1 MNASYQIRVY
11 ENQQL
16 LHAFECEGV
25 VELGRQA
32 EGESGPFRQKRD
44 AGRTRLVIAHLN
56 EPSLS
61 RKHVLIEPIAED
73 RFRITN
79 LSSTQPLYSLE
90 GGEVKFQTA
99 RELAT
104 PVVLT
109 LGKKTLRIQPAASS
123 TEGLQALAEAVT
135 PPGSSI
141 VPRSSLFPLSQPSGE
156 QTSTQA
162 LVRWLRSVM
171 EVLQSAASSSDFF
184 ERAAQ
189 AVVQMVGLDSGRVLL
204 LNQGEWQTQAART
217 AHLVAAE
224 SNWRPSQHVLGCVC
238 REKRTFWEMPA
249 AAAAPAASLIGVKA
263 VVAAP
268 ILSRDGTVIGALYG
282 ERRRESGFLHDK
294 PITELEAMLVELL
307 AGGVAA
313 GLSRL
318 EQEHAALA
326 ARVQF
331 EQFFTPELSRQLEA
345 RPDLLKGRDTEV
357 TLLFCDIRGFSR
369 ISEQLGPERTVE
381 WLGTILGA
389 LSDCVRDHAGVL
401 MDYIGDE
408 LIAMWGAPEA
418 QPDHARLACRAAL
431 DMLAAL
437 PELNQRW
444 GQVLGEPMDLGIGI
458 NTGIA
463 QVGNT
468 GTRHKFKY
476 GALGNTVNL
485 ASRVQGA
492 TKHLKTR
499 LLITGGTQARLGT
512 GFEARRLCRVRVV
525 NIHEP
530 VDLYELPP
538 PGHPCWAD
546 AKREYEAGLAEFE
559 KRNFHLSARI
569 LANLRGKCPDD
580 GPALLLLSRV
590 VNGMV
595 QEPVPVDLIWELPG
609 K

>member
-1 MNASYQIRVY
+1 MSAAYQVRVY

-16 LHAFECEGV
+16 LHTFDCEGV
-25 VELGRQA
+25 LELGRQA
-32 EGESGPFRQKRD
+32 EGEHGPFQQKRG
-44 AGRTRLVIAHLN
+44 AGRSRLVIAHLN
-56 EPSLS
+56 EPSIS
-61 RKHVLIEPIAED
+61 RKHVLIEPLAEN
-73 RFRITN
+73 RFRVTN
-79 LSSTQPLYSLE
+79 LSGTQPLYSLE
-90 GGEVKFQTA
+90 GGELKYQTW
-99 RELAT
+99 RELAA

-109 LGKKTLRIQPAASS
+109 LGKKTLRIQPAPSPA
-123 TEGLQALAEAVT
+123 ECLQALPEAVP

-141 VPRSSLFPLSQPSGE
+141 LPDSSLLPLSPSGSE
-156 QTSTQA
+156 PMSTQA
-162 LVRWLRSVM
+162 FVRWLRSAM
-171 EVLQSAASSSDFF
+171 DVLQSAASSSDFF
-184 ERAAQ
+184 DRAAQ
-189 AVVQMVGLDSGRVLL
+189 ALVQMVGLDSGRVLL
-204 LNQGEWQTQAART
+204 LNQGDWQTQATRT
-217 AHLVAAE
+217 AHLGDPETA
-224 SNWRPSQHVLGCVC
+224 WRPSQHVLGCLC
-238 REKRTFWEMPA
+238 REKRTFWEMPSGP
-249 AAAAPAASLIGVKA
+249 AAPAASLIGIKA

-268 ILSRDGTVIGALYG
+268 ILSRDGAVIGALYG
-282 ERRRESGFLHDK
+282 ERRRDSAFLHEK

-313 GLSRL
+313 GLARL
-318 EQEHAALA
+318 EQEKAAVA

-357 TLLFCDIRGFSR
+357 TMLFCDIRGFSR
-369 ISEQLGPERTVE
+369 ISERLGPA
-381 WLGTILGA
+381 GTIEWVGA
-389 LSDCVRDHAGVL
+389 VMDILSDCVRAHAGVL

-418 QPDHARLACRAAL
+418 QPDHAQLACRAAL
-431 DMLAAL
+431 DMLGAL
-437 PELNQRW
+437 PELNRRW
-444 GQVLGEPMDLGIGI
+444 QQALTEPINLGIGI

-468 GTRHKFKY
+468 GTHHKFKY

-499 LLITGGTQARLGT
+499 LLITGATHARLT
-512 GFEARRLCRVRVV
+512 AGFEARRLCRVRVV

-559 KRNFHLSARI
+559 KRNFQEAARI

-580 GPALLLLSRV
+580 GPALLLLSRA

-595 QEPVPVDLIWELPG
+595 QEPAPVDLIWELPG

>member
-1 MNASYQIRVY
+1 MSAAYQVRVY

-16 LHAFECEGV
+16 LHTFECEGV

-44 AGRTRLVIAHLN
+44 AGRARLVIAHLN

-79 LSSTQPLYSLE
+79 LSSTQALYSLE
-90 GGEVKFQTA
+90 GGEVKFQTS
-99 RELAT
+99 RELAA

-123 TEGLQALAEAVT
+123 SEGLQALAEAVA

-171 EVLQSAASSSDFF
+171 DVLQSAASSSDFF

-238 REKRTFWEMPA
+238 REKRTFWEMPS
-249 AAAAPAASLIGVKA
+249 AAAAPAVSLIGVKA

-282 ERRRESGFLHDK
+282 ERRRDSGFLNDK

-499 LLITGGTQARLGT
+499 LLITGATQARLGA

>member
-1 MNASYQIRVY
+1 MSPPYQIRVY

-16 LHAFECEGV
+16 LHTFDCDGAAEV
-25 VELGRQA
+25 GRQA
-32 EGESGPFRQKRD
+32 EGEHGPFRQKRE
-44 AGRTRLVIAHLN
+44 AGRSRLIIAHLN

-61 RKHVLIEPIAED
+61 RKHVLIEPLTD
-73 RFRITN
+73 GRFRVTN
-79 LSSTQPLYSLE
+79 LSSTQALYSLE
-90 GGEVKFQTA
+90 GGELKHHNC
-99 RELAT
+99 RELAA

-109 LGKKTLRIQPAASS
+109 LGKKTLRIQPATPSS
-123 TEGLQALAEAVT
+123 EGLQALAEAVT

-141 VPRSSLFPLSQPSGE
+141 LPRSSLFPLSQPAGD
-156 QTSTQA
+156 QPTTQGF
-162 LVRWLRSVM
+162 VRWLRSALD
-171 EVLQSAASSSDFF
+171 VLQSAASSSDFF

-204 LNQGEWQTQAART
+204 LIQGEWQTQATRT
-217 AHLVAAE
+217 AHLVSAE
-224 SNWRPSQHVLGCVC
+224 SSWRPSQHVLGCVC
-238 REKRTFWEMPA
+238 KEKRTFWEMPTA
-249 AAAAPAASLIGVKA
+249 AATPAASLIGVKA

-268 ILSRDGTVIGALYG
+268 ILSRDGIVIGALYG
-282 ERRRESGFLHDK
+282 ERRRDSAFLNDK

-313 GLSRL
+313 GLARL
-318 EQEHAALA
+318 EQEQAALA
-326 ARVQF
+326 ARIQF
-331 EQFFTPELSRQLEA
+331 QQFFTPELSRQLEA

-357 TLLFCDIRGFSR
+357 TMLFCDIRGFSR
-369 ISEQLGPERTVE
+369 VSEQLGPEGTVE
-381 WLGTILGA
+381 WLGAVLGA
-389 LSDCVRDHAGVL
+389 LSDCVRAHAGVL

-418 QPDHARLACRAAL
+418 QPEHARLACRAAL

-437 PELNQRW
+437 PALNRSW
-444 GQVLGEPMDLGIGI
+444 EPILKEPMNLGIGI

-492 TKHLKTR
+492 TRHLKTR
-499 LLITGGTQARLGT
+499 LLITGATHARLGP
-512 GFEARRLCRVRVV
+512 GFEARRLCRARVV

-538 PGHPCWAD
+538 PDHPCWAD
-546 AKREYEAGLAEFE
+546 AKREYETGLEAFE
-559 KRNFHLSARI
+559 KRNFHEAARI
-569 LANLRGKCPDD
+569 LANLRGQCPED
-580 GPALLLLSRV
+580 GPALLLLSRA

-595 QEPVPVDLIWELPG
+595 QEPVPIDLVWELPG

>member
-1 MNASYQIRVY
+1 MTEGLESEATMSAAYQIRVY

-16 LHAFECEGV
+16 LHSFECEGV

-61 RKHVLIEPIAED
+61 RKHVLIEPIALD
-73 RFRITN
+73 RFRVTN

-90 GGEVKFQTA
+90 GGELKYQTW
-99 RELAT
+99 RELAA
-104 PVVLT
+104 PAVLT
-109 LGKKTLRIQPAASS
+109 LGKKTLRIQPAESS
-123 TEGLQALAEAVT
+123 SEGLQALAEAVT
-135 PPGSSI
+135 PP
-141 VPRSSLFPLSQPSGE
+141 RSVVLPKPSFFPLAQPAGE
-156 QTSTQA
+156 QMSTQGF
-162 LVRWLRSVM
+162 VRWLRSAM
-171 EVLQSAASSSDFF
+171 DVLQSAASSSDFF
-184 ERAAQ
+184 ERAAG

-204 LNQGEWQTQAART
+204 LNQGEWQTQATRT

-224 SNWRPSQHVLGCVC
+224 SDWRPSQHVLGCVC
-238 REKRTFWEMPA
+238 REKRTFWEMPSVVA
-249 AAAAPAASLIGVKA
+249 TPAVSLIGVKA

-268 ILSRDGTVIGALYG
+268 ILRRDGTVIGALYG
-282 ERRRESGFLHDK
+282 ERRRESGFLNDK

-313 GLSRL
+313 GLARL
-318 EQEHAALA
+318 QQEKAALA

-357 TLLFCDIRGFSR
+357 TLLCCHIRGFSR
-369 ISEQLGPERTVE
+369 ISERLGPAGTIE
-381 WLGTILGA
+381 WLGAAMGA
-389 LSDCVRDHAGVL
+389 LSDCVRAHAGVL

-408 LIAMWGAPEA
+408 LIAMWGAPES
-418 QPDHARLACRAAL
+418 QPDHAQLACRAAL
-431 DMLAAL
+431 DMLVAL
-437 PELNQRW
+437 PKMNERW
-444 GQVLGEPMDLGIGI
+444 QPVLGEPMDLGIGI

-468 GTRHKFKY
+468 GTHHKFKY

-499 LLITGGTQARLGT
+499 LLITGATQARLDA
-512 GFEARRLCRVRVV
+512 GFEARRLGRVRVV

-538 PGHPCWAD
+538 PGHPCWAE

-559 KRNFHLSARI
+559 Q
-569 LANLRGKCPDD
+569 GKFQD
-580 GPALLLLSRV
+580 
-590 VNGMV
+590 
-595 QEPVPVDLIWELPG
+595 
-609 K
+609 

>member
-1 MNASYQIRVY
+1 MSAAYQIRVY

-16 LHAFECEGV
+16 VHTFDCEGA
-25 VELGRQA
+25 VEVGRQA
-32 EGESGPFRQKRD
+32 EGENGPFRQRRE
-44 AGRTRLVIAHLN
+44 AGRSRLIIAQLN
-56 EPSLS
+56 EPNMS
-61 RKHVLIEPIAED
+61 RKHVLIEPVTD
-73 RFRITN
+73 NRFRVTN

-90 GGEVKFQTA
+90 GGEVKYQTS
-99 RELAT
+99 RELAA

-109 LGKKTLRIQPAASS
+109 LGKKSLRVQPIASLA
-123 TEGLQALAEAVT
+123 EGLQALPEAVS

-141 VPRSSLFPLSQPSGE
+141 LRPSSLLPFAQSTGE
-156 QTSTQA
+156 QMNTQA
-162 LVRWLRSVM
+162 FVRWLRSVM
-171 EVLQSAASSSDFF
+171 DVLQSAASSSDFF

-189 AVVQMVGLDSGRVLL
+189 AVVQLVGLDSGRVLL
-204 LNQGEWQTQAART
+204 LNHGEWQIKGMRS
-217 AHLVAAE
+217 AHLAGAE
-224 SNWRPSQHVLGCVC
+224 ANWRPSQHVLGCVC
-238 REKRTFWEMPA
+238 REKRTYWELPSSA
-249 AAAAPAASLIGVKA
+249 SAPAASLVGVKA

-268 ILSRDGTVIGALYG
+268 ILRRDGSVIGALYG
-282 ERRRESGFLHDK
+282 ERRRDSGFPAER

-313 GLSRL
+313 GLARL
-318 EQEHAALA
+318 EQEQAALA

-345 RPDLLKGRDTEV
+345 QPDLLKARSTEV

-369 ISEQLGPERTVE
+369 ISERLGPA
-381 WLGTILGA
+381 GTIEWVGGVMGA
-389 LSDCVRDHAGVL
+389 LTDCVRAHAGVL
-401 MDYIGDE
+401 LDYIGDE
-408 LIAMWGAPEA
+408 LFAMWGAPEA

-431 DMLAAL
+431 DMLGAL
-437 PELNQRW
+437 PELNRRW
-444 GQVLGEPMDLGIGI
+444 GQVLGEPMELGIGI

-468 GTRHKFKY
+468 GTHHKFKY
-476 GALGNTVNL
+476 GALGNSVNL

-499 LLITGGTQARLGT
+499 LLITGATHARLGDS
-512 GFEARRLCRVRVV
+512 FEARRLCRVRVV

-546 AKREYEAGLAEFE
+546 AKKEYEAGLAEFE
-559 KRNFHLSARI
+559 KRDFHQAARI

-580 GPALLLLSRV
+580 GPALLLLSRA

-595 QEPVPVDLIWELPG
+595 QEPAPIDLVWELPG

>member
-1 MNASYQIRVY
+1 MTAGYEIRVY

-16 LHAFECEGV
+16 LHTFQCEGV
-25 VELGRQA
+25 AELGRQA
-32 EGESGPFRQKRD
+32 EGENGPFRQKRE
-44 AGRTRLVIAHLN
+44 AGRSRLVIAHLN

-61 RKHVLIEPIAED
+61 RKHVLIEPVAGD
-73 RFRITN
+73 RFRVTN
-79 LSSTQPLYSLE
+79 LSSTQALHSLE
-90 GGEVKFQTA
+90 GGELKHQTG
-99 RELAT
+99 RELAA

-109 LGKKTLRIQPAASS
+109 LGKKTLRIQPATLSA
-123 TEGLQALAEAVT
+123 EGLQALAEAVP

-141 VPRSSLFPLSQPSGE
+141 LPRSSLFPLSQPTGE
-156 QTSTQA
+156 QTNTQH
-162 LVRWLRSVM
+162 LVRWLRSAM
-171 EVLQSAASSSDFF
+171 DVLQSAASSSDFF

-204 LNQGEWQTQAART
+204 LNEGEWQTQATRT
-217 AHLVAAE
+217 AHLVTAE

-238 REKRTFWEMPA
+238 REKRTFWEMPSA
-249 AAAAPAASLIGVKA
+249 AVTPAASLIGVKA

-282 ERRRESGFLHDK
+282 ERRRDGGFLNDK

-313 GLSRL
+313 GLARL
-318 EQEHAALA
+318 EQEHVALA

-331 EQFFTPELSRQLEA
+331 EQFFTPELSRQLAA

-369 ISEQLGPERTVE
+369 VSEQLGPEGTVE
-381 WLGTILGA
+381 WLGTVMGA
-389 LSDCVRDHAGVL
+389 LSDCVRAHAGVL

-418 QPDHARLACRAAL
+418 QPDHASLACRAAL

-437 PELNQRW
+437 AELNRHW
-444 GQVLGEPMDLGIGI
+444 GKVLGELMDLGIGI

-499 LLITGGTQARLGT
+499 LLITGATQARLGADS
-512 GFEARRLCRVRVV
+512 GARRLGRVRVV

-559 KRNFHLSARI
+559 KRNFHLAAQI
-569 LANLRGKCPDD
+569 LANLRGKCPED

-590 VNGMV
+590 VDGMI
-595 QEPVPVDLIWELPG
+595 QEPVPVDLVWELPG

>member
-1 MNASYQIRVY
+1 MSAPYQIRVY

-16 LHAFECEGV
+16 LHTFDCEGAA
-25 VELGRQA
+25 ELGRQA
-32 EGESGPFRQKRD
+32 EGESGPFRQKRE
-44 AGRTRLVIAHLN
+44 AGRSRLVIAHLN

-61 RKHVLIEPIAED
+61 RKHVLIEPLAED
-73 RFRITN
+73 RFRVSN

-90 GGEVKFQTA
+90 AGELKYQVW
-99 RELAT
+99 RELAA

-123 TEGLQALAEAVT
+123 TEGLQALAEAVA

-141 VPRSSLFPLSQPSGE
+141 LPRSSLFPLSQPTGE
-156 QTSTQA
+156 QTNTQA
-162 LVRWLRSVM
+162 FVRWLRSAM
-171 EVLQSAASSSDFF
+171 DVLQSAASSSDFF

-217 AHLVAAE
+217 AHLVGAD
-224 SNWRPSQHVLGCVC
+224 SGWRPSQHVLGSVC
-238 REKRTFWEMPA
+238 REKRTFWEMPTA
-249 AAAAPAASLIGVKA
+249 GNAPAASLIGVKA

-268 ILSRDGTVIGALYG
+268 ILSREGAVIGALYG
-282 ERRRESGFLHDK
+282 ERRRDSGFLNEK

-313 GLSRL
+313 GLARL
-318 EQEHAALA
+318 AQEQAALA

-369 ISEQLGPERTVE
+369 ISERIGPAGTIE
-381 WLGTILGA
+381 WLGAVMGV

-418 QPDHARLACRAAL
+418 QPEHARLACRAAL
-431 DMLAAL
+431 DMLGAL
-437 PELNQRW
+437 PELDRRW
-444 GQVLGEPMDLGIGI
+444 GQVLQEPMDLGIGV

-476 GALGNTVNL
+476 GALGNSVNL

-492 TKHLKTR
+492 TRYLKTR
-499 LLITGGTQARLGT
+499 MLITGATHARLDA

-525 NIHEP
+525 NIQEP

-559 KRNFHLSARI
+559 KRNFPLAARI

-580 GPALLLLSRV
+580 GPALLLLSRA

-595 QEPVPVDLIWELPG
+595 QDPAPVDLVWELPG